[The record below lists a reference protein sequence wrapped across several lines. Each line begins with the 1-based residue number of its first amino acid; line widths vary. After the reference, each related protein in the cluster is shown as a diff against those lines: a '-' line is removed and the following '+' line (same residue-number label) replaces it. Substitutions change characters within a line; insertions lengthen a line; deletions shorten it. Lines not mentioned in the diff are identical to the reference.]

1 MTKLDR
7 QKDKQT
13 PYQHNIWIKISSF
26 FSIRVNKL
34 LWRMQI
40 FTIFWGMRPVK
51 DTLHLQ
57 RLFEFFWRR
66 TQFKMHLKKAIWFFG
81 FDEFSNALLIWLF
94 QIGGWE
100 EFSRK
105 YPPLHTYDF
114 ETDLS
119 HGCKQAQPNLPAL
132 KTNSN
137 SVKSIET
144 FCTLCRRLPRC
155 SKPDAWNA
163 F

>member
-1 MTKLDR
+1 MTKRDR

-13 PYQHNIWIKISSF
+13 LYQHNIWIKSSSF

-34 LWRMQI
+34 YWRMQI
-40 FTIFWGMRPVK
+40 FTTFSGMRPVK
-51 DTLHLQ
+51 DTLLLQ

-81 FDEFSNALLIWLF
+81 FDEFSNVLLIWLF

-105 YPPLHTYDF
+105 YPKISPPSYIWFWNWPFARMQTGPTKSSCPQNQLQLREIHWNILH
-114 ETDLS
+114 S
-119 HGCKQAQPNLPAL
+119 MP
-132 KTNSN
+132 KT
-137 SVKSIET
+137 T
-144 FCTLCRRLPRC
+144 
-155 SKPDAWNA
+155 
-163 F
+163 

>member
-1 MTKLDR
+1 MTKRDR
-7 QKDKQT
+7 QTDKQT
-13 PYQHNIWIKISSF
+13 PHHIIYRSTRDLVSF
-26 FSIRVNKL
+26 FHE
-34 LWRMQI
+34 
-40 FTIFWGMRPVK
+40 WGQSR
-51 DTLHLQ
+51 TLYFSKGCLNSSDEEPN
-57 RLFEFFWRR
+57 LKCIWRR
-66 TQFKMHLKKAIWFFG
+66 QFDSLVLM
-81 FDEFSNALLIWLF
+81 NF
-94 QIGGWE
+94 QMSYSSGC
-100 EFSRK
+100 SRLVVEKNFQENIPK

-144 FCTLCRRLPRC
+144 FCTLWRRLPRC